1 MLYMILYEKYT
12 NMFSI
17 KIINLKDI
25 RYTYRFTVNPLL
37 KCLLIEQ
44 SIKIC
49 IRIYLIENL
58 IIKTSI
64 EYSIV
69 RTSIYISNYKN

>member
-1 MLYMILYEKYT
+1 MILYEKYT

-49 IRIYLIENL
+49 IRI
-58 IIKTSI
+58 
-64 EYSIV
+64 
-69 RTSIYISNYKN
+69 

>member
-1 MLYMILYEKYT
+1 MKNT

-37 KCLLIEQ
+37 KYLLIEQ

-49 IRIYLIENL
+49 IRIYLMENL

-69 RTSIYISNYKN
+69 RTSIYVSNYKN

>member
-1 MLYMILYEKYT
+1 
-12 NMFSI
+12 MFSI

-25 RYTYRFTVNPLL
+25 RYTYRFTVNSLL

-49 IRIYLIENL
+49 IRIYLMENL